1 VSRTVDPP
9 QGIGRT
15 RVTALSWAGLALA
28 AAGWAVLLAGDTG
41 AAALGLAPDR
51 AQTVAVA
58 QMLVLSGIGLA
69 LFDALHAGFGA
80 LNRFFDAV
88 LQRSVAK
95 AAPPSHAP
103 PSHAPARPAPQ
114 PARAAPQPATAQS
127 EIVERGRFDG
137 RAYLRY
143 RDGSVEIETL
153 LGVRRFSS
161 MEEVEEFIGA

>member
-58 QMLVLSGIGLA
+58 QTLVLSGIGLA

-95 AAPPSHAP
+95 AAP

>member
-1 VSRTVDPP
+1 
-9 QGIGRT
+9 
-15 RVTALSWAGLALA
+15 
-28 AAGWAVLLAGDTG
+28 VLLAGDTG
-41 AAALGLAPDR
+41 AAALGLAADR
-51 AQTVAVA
+51 TQTVAVA
-58 QMLVLSGIGLA
+58 QTLVLSGIGLA

-103 PSHAPARPAPQ
+103 PRPAPQ
-114 PARAAPQPATAQS
+114 PARPAPQTPTAQS